1 MEENNDLLRQ
11 LISCNEIFF
20 NLQSSNVY
28 SLIQESLEE
37 IKGVIDVLHNWLDF
51 KEPVFGGVFNI
62 EHNRMGMSEF
72 LYSHI
77 GEVDML
83 EIVKKAMVYLRMYIL
98 KDLPPVDSQCQFFL
112 DYGAFLK
119 IMDQYDDDW
128 GGTVSRNIKSSLSYS
143 TPGESRDIL
152 VYSKLDYFIES
163 GFVRIA
169 NFEGMY
175 PDLPY
180 CWGVKSIYQNISSRY
195 LDFIRSTLSDYQ
207 SYVYSTETDVHNSV
221 YYYFKRTLDIGDNYK
236 FCVNGYYQIDRFGFY
251 LWSEVSIGSWFTL
264 TFPYEILE
272 DDLEEYRE
280 CFLKVFN
287 HIINDF
293 LIEPDKLRTYEECKK
308 ELEGYLEFLKSDL
321 FLSDINVKQNQYDL
335 FNYKT
340 DYSIEQ
346 AREKGFFLN
355 FGYYENYTNPIE
367 WKDMTSY
374 FMNLYMN
381 KGSEGKEEIIEENL
395 KPKIMLNL
403 TMDNL
408 VDLVGG

>member
-1 MEENNDLLRQ
+1 M
-11 LISCNEIFF
+11 
-20 NLQSSNVY
+20 
-28 SLIQESLEE
+28 
-37 IKGVIDVLHNWLDF
+37 LHNWLDF

-143 TPGESRDIL
+143 TPGESRDTL

-163 GFVRIA
+163 RFVRIA

-251 LWSEVSIGSWFTL
+251 LWGEVSIGSWFTL

-272 DDLEEYRE
+272 GDLEEYRE
-280 CFLKVFN
+280 CFLKVFG
-287 HIINDF
+287 HIINNF
-293 LIEPDKLRTYEECKK
+293 LVEPDKLKTYEECKK
-308 ELEGYLEFLKSDL
+308 GLLSYLAFLNDDYFHSYSSLMISHDQNFKFKVDYKIKSLKDLGYYLDFKYLELIDNSWVDCTKKFFKLLEEREEHFSEDLKETLVGD
-321 FLSDINVKQNQYDL
+321 
-335 FNYKT
+335 
-340 DYSIEQ
+340 
-346 AREKGFFLN
+346 
-355 FGYYENYTNPIE
+355 
-367 WKDMTSY
+367 
-374 FMNLYMN
+374 
-381 KGSEGKEEIIEENL
+381 
-395 KPKIMLNL
+395 KIMLNL
-403 TMDNL
+403 QL
-408 VDLVGG
+408 VNDIYLG